1 MKSSHQTVHFDCYL
15 AVLLIGH
22 GFTSPGCRQ
31 YLLLTPAIY
40 HYWKLSKQNR
50 MIHRYLLFI
59 KPCDC
64 CQGEG
69 AKFRKQ
75 AYSC

>member
-1 MKSSHQTVHFDCYL
+1 MKSSHQIVHFDYL

-31 YLLLTPAIY
+31 YLLLTPAVY
-40 HYWKLSKQNR
+40 QYWKFSKQGSR
-50 MIHRYLLFI
+50 MIYWYLLFI

-69 AKFRKQ
+69 VKFRKE
-75 AYSC
+75 AYSR